1 MYKTCTTTAEVCVD
15 TAYGK
20 EFKFHVN
27 GVITYEVSIT
37 RDFGYYGSRSD
48 DGPPDPDQIDI
59 ISVVSYNLWISN
71 RGTESEGTEFDSDDG
86 DLILDDDF
94 LLSLVD
100 VEELEVD
107 FDDD

>member
-1 MYKTCTTTAEVCVD
+1 MYKTCTTTAQAVVD

-20 EFKFHVN
+20 EDNFFVN

-48 DGPPDPDQIDI
+48 DGPPDPDDVVIE
-59 ISVVSYNLWISN
+59 SVVSYNLWISN
-71 RGTESEGTEFDSDDG
+71 HKTESEGTEFDSNDDVQ
-86 DLILDDDF
+86 ILDEAF
-94 LLSLVD
+94 LLGLVD
-100 VEELEVD
+100 VEELEVE